1 MILALG
7 QFVFGTDTLTF
18 ASLQRSR
25 TYALAKNDTAQSRPQ
40 YQFTGISEET
50 INIPFLVYEEHGFG
64 KLSAIDELFDMAD
77 SGAGFVLVDGTGYI
91 YGVFAIA
98 GIDDTRSHLMMDG
111 FAKKADGTLKL
122 VRVDDGRISTDK
134 APHQAPQDQ
143 E

>member
-18 ASLQRSR
+18 NNLQRSR
-25 TYALAKNDTAQSRPQ
+25 TYALAKNDTAQARPQ

-50 INIPFLVYEEHGFG
+50 VNIPFMVYEEHGFG
-64 KLSAIDELFDMAD
+64 KQSAIDELYDMAD

-91 YGVFAIA
+91 YGVFAVA
-98 GIDDTRSHLMMDG
+98 GIDETKTHLMIDG
-111 FAKKADGTLKL
+111 FAKKVDGTIKL

-134 APHQAPQDQ
+134 APNTTPQ